1 MDCPAHGWC
10 RTAAGRCKSR
20 GCSADWARAL
30 DKSTGQSWR
39 ALPFFWAVDFP
50 KIISGGQTGAD
61 RAALDWAMTNGIAHG
76 GWCPKGRLAEDGMID
91 ARYDLRETP
100 KADYLQR
107 TEWNVRDSDATV
119 IISLTPQ
126 LTGGSLATA
135 KLASDLGKPC
145 LHLSGLQDAA
155 DNVRQLAVFLH
166 RHEVRVLN
174 VAGPRASGEPHVGAF
189 IQSIFLELLVK
200 WE

>member
-1 MDCPAHGWC
+1 
-10 RTAAGRCKSR
+10 
-20 GCSADWARAL
+20 
-30 DKSTGQSWR
+30 
-39 ALPFFWAVDFP
+39 
-50 KIISGGQTGAD
+50 
-61 RAALDWAMTNGIAHG
+61 
-76 GWCPKGRLAEDGMID
+76 MID

-119 IISLTPQ
+119 IISLAPQ

-135 KLASDLGKPC
+135 KLASGLVKPC
-145 LHLSGLQDAA
+145 LHLSGLLDAA

-174 VAGPRASGEPHVGAF
+174 VAGPRGSGEPDVGAF
-189 IQSIFLELLVK
+189 IQSIFSELLVK